1 MSKKTSAVPAV
12 NANDSTPLSL
22 KDAAYRQAKTE
33 DVTRSL
39 AKYVMQNVPSFPES
53 ISDEAKAEIYSGYQ
67 MRFSENNPDTEYV
80 VVGGNYV
87 RAEDLAEIPEKAE
100 RINVGVG
107 YVMSFTQQAFG
118 SMANAKSPSYNPALH
133 GLLKTLRDKISK
145 YCSNTYKKLVKVVLE
160 IQNEGKPRTRTQAD
174 AFSTYLDKTFDTMQ
188 KRCRT
193 AKTQRGDDTA
203 NFERFTKAKVA
214 FMAVW
219 NHAE

>member
-1 MSKKTSAVPAV
+1 MSKKTTAVHAV
-12 NANDSTPLSL
+12 IANDSTPLSL

-33 DVTRSL
+33 DATRSL

-87 RAEDLAEIPEKAE
+87 RADDLTEIPEKSE

-133 GLLKTLRDKISK
+133 GLIKTLRDKINK
-145 YCSNTYKKLVKVVLE
+145 YCSNTYKKLVRVVLE
-160 IQNEGKPRTRTQAD
+160 IQNEGKVSTRAQAD
-174 AFSTYLDKTFDTMQ
+174 AFGIYLDKTFKAMQ
-188 KRCRT
+188 VRCKT

-203 NFERFTKAKVA
+203 NLERFTKAKVA

>member
-1 MSKKTSAVPAV
+1 MSKAIKAV
-12 NANDSTPLSL
+12 NQINADTTPLSL

-33 DVTRSL
+33 DATRSL
-39 AKYVMQNVPSFPES
+39 ARYVMQAVPSFPES

-67 MRFSENNPDTEYV
+67 LRFSENNPDVEYV
-80 VVGGNYV
+80 VVDGNYLK
-87 RAEDLAEIPEKAE
+87 ASELKDIPAKAE
-100 RINVGVG
+100 RINVGVA
-107 YVMSFTQQAFG
+107 YAMSFTQQAFG
-118 SMANAKSPSYNPALH
+118 AMANDKSPSYNPALH
-133 GLLKTLRDKISK
+133 GVIKSLRDRINK

-174 AFSTYLDKTFDTMQ
+174 AFSVYLDKTFETMQ
-188 KRCRT
+188 TRCKT

-203 NFERFTKAKVA
+203 NLERFVKAKVA

>member
-1 MSKKTSAVPAV
+1 MAKNAKAVHAV
-12 NANDSTPLSL
+12 IANDSTPLSL

-33 DVTRSL
+33 DATRSL
-39 AKYVMQNVPSFPES
+39 ARYVMQNIPSFPES
-53 ISDEAKAEIYSGYQ
+53 ISDEAKAELYSGYQ

-80 VVGGNYV
+80 VVGGNYLK
-87 RAEDLAEIPEKAE
+87 AEDLAEIPEKAE

-118 SMANAKSPSYNPALH
+118 AMANAKSPSYNPALH
-133 GLLKTLRDKISK
+133 GLIKTLRDKISK

-193 AKTQRGDDTA
+193 AKTQRGDETA
-203 NFERFTKAKVA
+203 NLERFTKAKVA
-214 FMAVW
+214 FLAVW

>member
-1 MSKKTSAVPAV
+1 MSKKTLAVHAV
-12 NANDSTPLSL
+12 IVNDSTPLSL

-33 DVTRSL
+33 DATRSL
-39 AKYVMQNVPSFPES
+39 AKYVMQKVPSFPES

-87 RAEDLAEIPEKAE
+87 KADDLAEIPEKAE
-100 RINVGVG
+100 RIKVGVG

-118 SMANAKSPSYNPALH
+118 AMANDKSPSYNPHLH
-133 GLLKTLRDKISK
+133 GVIKSLRDRISK

-160 IQNEGKPRTRTQAD
+160 IKNEGRPRTRTQAD
-174 AFSTYLDKTFDTMQ
+174 SFSVYLDKTLDTMQ
-188 KRCRT
+188 TRCKT
-193 AKTQRGDDTA
+193 AKSQRGDETA
-203 NFERFTKAKVA
+203 NLERFIKAKVA

>member
-1 MSKKTSAVPAV
+1 MPKKTTAVSAVI
-12 NANDSTPLSL
+12 ANDSTPLSL

-33 DVTRSL
+33 DATRSL

-87 RAEDLAEIPEKAE
+87 RAEDLAETPEKAE

-133 GLLKTLRDKISK
+133 GLIKTLRDKINK
-145 YCSNTYKKLVKVVLE
+145 YCSNTYKKLVRVVLE
-160 IQNEGKPRTRTQAD
+160 IQNEGKVSTRAQAD
-174 AFSTYLDKTFDTMQ
+174 AFGIYLDKTFKAMQ
-188 KRCRT
+188 VRCKT
-193 AKTQRGDDTA
+193 AKTQRGDETA
-203 NFERFTKAKVA
+203 NLERFTKAKVA

>member
-1 MSKKTSAVPAV
+1 MSKKTTAVSAVI
-12 NANDSTPLSL
+12 ANDSTPLSL

-33 DVTRSL
+33 DATRSL

-53 ISDEAKAEIYSGYQ
+53 ISDEAKDEIYSGYQ

-87 RAEDLAEIPEKAE
+87 RAEDLAETPEKAE

-133 GLLKTLRDKISK
+133 GLIKTLRDKINK
-145 YCSNTYKKLVKVVLE
+145 YCSNTYKKLVRVVLE
-160 IQNEGKPRTRTQAD
+160 IQNEGKVSTRAQAD
-174 AFSTYLDKTFDTMQ
+174 AFGIYLDKTFKAMQ
-188 KRCRT
+188 VRCKT
-193 AKTQRGDDTA
+193 AKTQRGDETA
-203 NFERFTKAKVA
+203 NLERFTKAKVA
-214 FMAVW
+214 FMSVW

>member
-1 MSKKTSAVPAV
+1 MSKKTTAVSAVI
-12 NANDSTPLSL
+12 ANDSTPLSL

-33 DVTRSL
+33 DATRSL

-53 ISDEAKAEIYSGYQ
+53 ISDEAKDEIYSGYQ

-87 RAEDLAEIPEKAE
+87 RAEDLAETPEKAE

-133 GLLKTLRDKISK
+133 GLIKTLRDKINK
-145 YCSNTYKKLVKVVLE
+145 YCSNTYKKLVRVVLE
-160 IQNEGKPRTRTQAD
+160 IQNEGKVSTRAQAD
-174 AFSTYLDKTFDTMQ
+174 AFGIYLDKTFKAMQ
-188 KRCRT
+188 VRCRT
-193 AKTQRGDDTA
+193 AKTQRGDETA
-203 NFERFTKAKVA
+203 NLERFTKAKVA
-214 FMAVW
+214 FMSVW

>member
-1 MSKKTSAVPAV
+1 MSKKTTAVHAV
-12 NANDSTPLSL
+12 IANDSTPLSL

-33 DVTRSL
+33 DATRSL

-87 RAEDLAEIPEKAE
+87 RAEDLAETPEKAE

-133 GLLKTLRDKISK
+133 GLIKTLRDKINK
-145 YCSNTYKKLVKVVLE
+145 YCSNTYKKLVRVVLE
-160 IQNEGKPRTRTQAD
+160 IQNEGKVSTRAQAD
-174 AFSTYLDKTFDTMQ
+174 AFGIYLDKTFKAMQ
-188 KRCRT
+188 VRCKT

-203 NFERFTKAKVA
+203 NLERFTKAKVA

>member
-12 NANDSTPLSL
+12 NAIDSTPLSL

-33 DVTRSL
+33 DATRSL

-87 RAEDLAEIPEKAE
+87 KADDLTEIPEKAE
-100 RINVGVG
+100 RIKVGVG

-133 GLLKTLRDKISK
+133 GLIKTLRDKINK
-145 YCSNTYKKLVKVVLE
+145 YCSNTYKKLVRVVLE
-160 IQNEGKPRTRTQAD
+160 IQNEGKVSTRAQAD
-174 AFSTYLDKTFDTMQ
+174 AFGIYLDKTFKAMQ
-188 KRCRT
+188 TRCKT
-193 AKTQRGDDTA
+193 AKTQRGDETA
-203 NFERFTKAKVA
+203 NLERFVKAKVA
-214 FMAVW
+214 FLAVW

>member
-1 MSKKTSAVPAV
+1 MSKAIKAV
-12 NANDSTPLSL
+12 NQINADTTPSSL

-33 DVTRSL
+33 DATRSL
-39 AKYVMQNVPSFPES
+39 AKYVMNKVPSFPES
-53 ISDEAKAEIYSGYQ
+53 ISDEAKDEIYSGYQ

-87 RAEDLAEIPEKAE
+87 KAEDLAEIPEKAE
-100 RINVGVG
+100 RIKVGVG

-118 SMANAKSPSYNPALH
+118 AMANAKSPSYNPALH
-133 GLLKTLRDKISK
+133 GLIKTLRDKISK

-193 AKTQRGDDTA
+193 AKTQRGDETA
-203 NFERFTKAKVA
+203 NLERFVKAKVA
-214 FMAVW
+214 FLAVW